1 MTSSDTRQTVL
12 SGIRPTGALHIGNY
26 LGAVRQCVELT
37 QDPQNDCYFFVAD
50 LHGITTRPDPQLLK
64 RDRYLVVRD
73 MLAAG
78 LDPERVT
85 IFTQSSVPET
95 CELMQI
101 LCCLTPVGEL
111 LRMHHFKEK
120 RDDLEGH
127 GIEAN
132 LGLLGY
138 PVLMAADILGPRATI
153 VPVGDDQRQHVEL
166 ARNLAMRFNKQYGDL
181 FPIPEIL
188 IHTQKRV
195 PSLAGEGKMSKSKEK
210 GVIGLDESREQ
221 LFKKLKVAPTDPA
234 RRTREDAGDPA
245 KCNLYTLHGFV
256 SPTNDLER
264 VATECRTAGITC
276 FDCKSLL
283 ADNLSGILAPMQ
295 KRRRE
300 IEAKG
305 DAYIDEILFE
315 GGRKARLRIAE
326 TVARAKDMAGIPAA
340 KQPYQPRGTS

>member
-1 MTSSDTRQTVL
+1 MVSITQKQVVL

-37 QDPQNDCYFFVAD
+37 KDPQNDCYFFVAD

-78 LDPERVT
+78 LDPNQVT

-111 LRMHHFKEK
+111 MRMHHFKEK
-120 RDDLEGH
+120 KDDLEGH

-132 LGLLGY
+132 LGLLSY

-166 ARNLAMRFNKQYGDL
+166 ARNLAIRFNKQYGEL

-195 PSLAGEGKMSKSKEK
+195 PSLAGEGKMSKSKQK
-210 GVIGLDESREQ
+210 GVLGLDENREQ
-221 LFKKLKVAPTDPA
+221 IFKKLKVAPTDPA
-234 RRTREDAGDPA
+234 RRTREDPGDPT
-245 KCNLYTLHGFV
+245 KCNLFTLHGFV
-256 SPTNDLER
+256 SPEDDQTR
-264 VATECRTAGITC
+264 VAEGCRTAGITC

-283 ADNLSGILAPMQ
+283 ADNLSGLLEPMQ
-295 KRRRE
+295 ERRRE

-305 DAYIDEILFE
+305 NGYIDEILYE
-315 GGRKARLRIAE
+315 GGRRARARIAE
-326 TVARAKDMAGIPAA
+326 TVAQAKDLAGIPAA
-340 KQPYQPRGTS
+340 KQPYQPRGAS